1 MMIADDIQVSLEAL
15 KLDQNEMDGMTLEER
30 RRYLQIAAIKY
41 IGNRVAKNMPKDY
54 RLKRAVDVMNRYLLP
69 HIGTEPE
76 KCRDKAIYLAEM
88 TEMLLEVIE
97 QKREPHDKDHY
108 TNKRLRVSGDL
119 MEDLFRVAFT
129 NLTRDMSYQ
138 LERSLSRGKDL
149 SIRQAV
155 RSDVLTE
162 NIKHAIATGN
172 WVGGRAGVS
181 QLLDR
186 TSYMGTLSHLR
197 RVVSPLTRSQPHFE
211 ARDLHPTQF
220 GKICPNETPEGPN
233 CGLVKNLALLCNIS
247 EGSDDDEIKS
257 VIESMGVELE

>member
-1 MMIADDIQVSLEAL
+1 
-15 KLDQNEMDGMTLEER
+15 
-30 RRYLQIAAIKY
+30 
-41 IGNRVAKNMPKDY
+41 
-54 RLKRAVDVMNRYLLP
+54 
-69 HIGTEPE
+69 
-76 KCRDKAIYLAEM
+76 
-88 TEMLLEVIE
+88 MLLEVIE
-97 QKREPHDKDHY
+97 GKREPHDKDHY

-138 LERSLSRGKDL
+138 LERSLSRGKEL
-149 SIRQAV
+149 SIKQAV

-233 CGLVKNLALLCNIS
+233 CGLVKNLALMCNIS
-247 EGSDDDEIKS
+247 EGSDEQEIKD
-257 VIESMGVELE
+257 VIESMGVLID